1 MNGNVISLLVSADW
15 HLGATDPARF
25 KLELMKTIDKI
36 LRKKKS
42 LDLFVVAGD
51 TFDMKEYLSSDTVK
65 TFLHIMI
72 ELLEMTEQYGTVFR
86 FIEGTS
92 THDAMQLETLEIIF
106 NRILKSDRVLFIHT
120 VNAEEL
126 LGLKILYV
134 PEEYVIDSDVY
145 YKTAFNDH
153 YDFMFGHGMTDI
165 MWYMRKQKSDID
177 KLTSAPVFN
186 VETLCNVANY
196 IYFGHVHYRME
207 SGTDKRFKS
216 IGPVSRWEFGKDQPC
231 GMYFVTYDKNTE
243 VAFEEFIENEYAP
256 VLSTT
261 AVSINTDYDLSEL
274 NKTIKRRLDRVTNS
288 SERIRLVVVIDST
301 LETFIVMRDFIL
313 ASFGN
318 IPNVTLVLKVLS
330 KDETDETA
338 MNEPEPIISKIE
350 EKPYLYDKTMQ
361 DEVRIASFIKKKAGV
376 NISVEDVLGVIHP
389 KDTKIKLE
397 G

>member
-1 MNGNVISLLVSADW
+1 MSGNVISLMVSADW

-25 KLELMKTIDKI
+25 KLELMKTIDKT
-36 LRKKKS
+36 LHRRKS

-65 TFLHIMI
+65 TFLQIMI
-72 ELLEMTEQYGTVFR
+72 ELLDMTESYGTVFR

-106 NRILKSDRVLFIHT
+106 NQVLKSDRVRFIHT
-120 VNAEEL
+120 VESEEL

-134 PEEYVIDSDVY
+134 PEEYVSDSDIY
-145 YKTAFNDH
+145 YKSTFSTH
-153 YDFMFGHGMTDI
+153 YDFMFGHGMTDL
-165 MWYMRKQKSDID
+165 MWYMRKQKADID
-177 KLTSAPVFN
+177 KLTSAPVFS
-186 VETLCNVANY
+186 VEKLCSVANY
-196 IYFGHVHYRME
+196 IYFGHVHYHMQ
-207 SGTDKRFKS
+207 SGPDKRFKS
-216 IGPVSRWEFGKDQPC
+216 LGPVSRWEFGKEQPC
-231 GMYFVTYDKNTE
+231 GLYYVEYDKSTN
-243 VAFEEFIENEYAP
+243 VAFEEFVENEYAP

-261 AVSINTDYDLSEL
+261 AISINTDYDLGEIS
-274 NKTIKRRLDRVTNS
+274 KMIKRRLDQLMDK
-288 SERIRLVVVIDST
+288 SERTRLVVVIDST

-318 IPNVTLVLKVLS
+318 IPNVNLVLKVLS
-330 KDETDETA
+330 KDETEESAT
-338 MNEPEPIISKIE
+338 NEPEPIINKIE
-350 EKPYLYDKTMQ
+350 EKPYLYDKSMQ

-376 NISVEDVLGVIHP
+376 NISVEDILDVIHP

>member
-1 MNGNVISLLVSADW
+1 MNGKIVSLMVSADW
-15 HLGATDPARF
+15 HLGATDPTRF
-25 KLELMKTIDKI
+25 KLELIKTIDST

-65 TFLHIMI
+65 VFLQIMI
-72 ELLEMTEQYGTVFR
+72 ELLDMTEQYGTKFR

-106 NRILKSDRVLFIHT
+106 NQVLKSDRIRFIHT
-120 VNAEEL
+120 VDTEEL
-126 LGLKILYV
+126 LDLKILYV
-134 PEEYVIDSDVY
+134 PEEYVADSDVY
-145 YKTAFNDH
+145 YKTAFSDH

-177 KLTSAPVFN
+177 KLTSAPVFS
-186 VETLCNVANY
+186 VDTLCNVANY

-207 SGTDKRFKS
+207 SGPDKRFKS
-216 IGPVSRWEFGKDQPC
+216 LGPVSRWEFGKEQPC
-231 GMYFVTYDKNTE
+231 GIYYISYDKNSE
-243 VAFEEFIENEYAP
+243 VAFEEFIENKYAP

-261 AVSINTDYDLSEL
+261 AISVDKDYDLAEL
-274 NKTIKRRLDRVTNS
+274 NKTIRRRLDRVTEVS
-288 SERIRLVVVIDST
+288 DRIRLVVVIDST
-301 LETFIVMRDFIL
+301 LETFIVMRDFIM

-318 IPNVTLVLKVLS
+318 IPNVNLVLKVLS
-330 KDETDETA
+330 KDDSDETIA
-338 MNEPEPIISKIE
+338 NEPEPIINKIE
-350 EKPYLYDKTMQ
+350 EKPYLYDKSMQ
-361 DEVRIASFIKKKAGV
+361 DEVKIAAFIKKKAGV

>member
-1 MNGNVISLLVSADW
+1 MSEKVVSLMVSADW
-15 HLGATDPARF
+15 HLGATDPTRF
-25 KLELMKTIDKI
+25 KLELMKTISNL
-36 LRKKKS
+36 LREKKS

-65 TFLHIMI
+65 VFLQIMV
-72 ELLEMTEQYGTVFR
+72 ELLDMTKQYGTKFR

-106 NRILKSDRVLFIHT
+106 NQVLKSDQVRFIHT
-120 VNAEEL
+120 VEAEEL

-134 PEEYVIDSDVY
+134 PEEYVADSDVY
-145 YKTAFNDH
+145 YKTAFNGH
-153 YDFMFGHGMTDI
+153 YDFMFGHGMTDT

-177 KLTSAPVFN
+177 KLTSAPVFS
-186 VETLCNVANY
+186 VDALCDVANY

-207 SGTDKRFKS
+207 SGPGKRFKS
-216 IGPVSRWEFGKDQPC
+216 IGPVSRWEFGKEQPC
-231 GMYFVTYDKNTE
+231 GVYYINYDKDSGI
-243 VAFEEFIENEYAP
+243 AFEEFVENEYAP

-261 AVSINTDYDLSEL
+261 AISIDKDYDLAEL
-274 NKTIKRRLDRVTNS
+274 NKTIKRRLDRITKVSDRT
-288 SERIRLVVVIDST
+288 RLVVVIDST
-301 LETFIVMRDFIL
+301 LETFIVMRDFIM

-318 IPNVTLVLKVLS
+318 IPNVNLMLKVLS
-330 KDETDETA
+330 KDDSDENTTD
-338 MNEPEPIISKIE
+338 EPEPIINKIE
-350 EKPYLYDKTMQ
+350 EKPYLYDKSMQ
-361 DEVRIASFIKKKAGV
+361 DEFKIAAFIKKKAGV